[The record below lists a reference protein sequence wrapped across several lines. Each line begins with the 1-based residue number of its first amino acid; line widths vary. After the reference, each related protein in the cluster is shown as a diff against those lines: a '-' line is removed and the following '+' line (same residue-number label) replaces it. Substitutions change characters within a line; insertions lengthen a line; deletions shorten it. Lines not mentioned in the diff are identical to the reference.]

1 MAASL
6 RRGTRQVNGCENP
19 RLNAALRA
27 TRAIL
32 SGMVTSRRGLV
43 VWLLPA
49 LVPATHAL
57 AQAGQG
63 PQPPTNEAPLVA
75 TLRDARE
82 QAQRVRVPKNRGVI
96 VETSLPVAR
105 VDVAGIDIV
114 RVEAATASQ
123 LLIQGQQY
131 GITQVVLWTEGGQRH
146 ILEIT
151 VELDL
156 ELLNHTIRDV
166 DPQSNAQALSIMG
179 NVLLIGTVSSSE
191 VAQQI
196 GHIAELYVSRLSDK
210 AQVQNQL
217 RVAGEQQVLLKC
229 VVAEVSRTAA
239 RQLGINGFLAG
250 DSFKDGFLVNQIGA
264 INPFEIIPPA
274 GVDVT
279 TAIPFITGQNA
290 LSTTPTLSLGFP
302 DLQMQLFIQAMADNT
317 LLRVL
322 AEPTLVAVSGETASI
337 LSGGE
342 FPVPVPQSGAAT
354 GAITIEYKEF
364 GVNLSF
370 TPLVL
375 PHQRV
380 RIHVRPEVSVRDEAG
395 GIVTASGFVPA
406 LTTRRAETT
415 VEIASGA
422 TIAIAGLLQDNI
434 RGIASRVPGLGDLPI
449 FGALFRSVDFQ
460 RSRSELVILVTP
472 EIVAPMSP
480 SEVPELPGFDI
491 EDPDDFELY
500 ALGLLE
506 GRPQAEGEESGL
518 DAEAIEASCPAQWKS
533 EPSRVALHGP
543 WGYADPG
550 QP

>member
-1 MAASL
+1 MNGLGNRQGDSAAG
-6 RRGTRQVNGCENP
+6 RKHG
-19 RLNAALRA
+19 
-27 TRAIL
+27 IL
-32 SGMVTSRRGLV
+32 SGVFSSRRGLV

-49 LVPATHAL
+49 LIPQTVVL
-57 AQAGQG
+57 AQGT
-63 PQPPTNEAPLVA
+63 PTATDEPPLVA

-82 QAQRVRVPKNRGVI
+82 QAQRVRVPMNRGVI
-96 VETSLPVAR
+96 IETSLPISR

-114 RVEAATASQ
+114 RVEAPTASQ
-123 LLIQGQQY
+123 VLIQGQQY
-131 GITQVVLWTEGGQRH
+131 GVTQVVLWTEGGQKH
-146 ILEIT
+146 VLEVT

-156 ELLNHTIRDV
+156 DLLNHTIKDL
-166 DPQSNAQALSIMG
+166 DPQTDAEALSMMG
-179 NVLLIGTVSSSE
+179 NVLLVGTVSSAE
-191 VAQQI
+191 LAEQI
-196 GHIAELYVSRLSDK
+196 AHIAELYVSRLSEK
-210 AQVQNQL
+210 AQVHNQL
-217 RVAGEQQVLLKC
+217 RVAGEQQVLLK
-229 VVAEVSRTAA
+229 VVVVEVSRSAA

-250 DSFKDGFLVNQIGA
+250 ESFKDGFLVNQIGA
-264 INPFEIIPPA
+264 INPFEIIPPP
-274 GVDVT
+274 GVNVT
-279 TAIPFITGQNA
+279 DTIPFITGNNF
-290 LSTTPTLSLGFP
+290 LTSTPTLSLGFP

-364 GVNLSF
+364 GVNLHF

-380 RIHVRPEVSVRDEAG
+380 RIHVRPEVSVRDDSG
-395 GIVTASGFVPA
+395 GVVTESGFVPA

-422 TIAIAGLLQDNI
+422 TIAIAGLLSDNI

-449 FGALFRSVDFQ
+449 FGALFRSVNYQ
-460 RSRSELVILVTP
+460 RTRSELVILVTP

-480 SEVPELPGFDI
+480 SQVPDLPGKEV
-491 EDPDDFELY
+491 EDPDDYELY

-506 GRPQAEGEESGL
+506 GREKKQEQDAMEGEEMGMSW
-518 DAEAIEASCPAQWKS
+518 PTQWKS
-533 EPSRVALHGP
+533 EPGRVALHGP
-543 WGYADPG
+543 WGYADPE
-550 QP
+550 QQ